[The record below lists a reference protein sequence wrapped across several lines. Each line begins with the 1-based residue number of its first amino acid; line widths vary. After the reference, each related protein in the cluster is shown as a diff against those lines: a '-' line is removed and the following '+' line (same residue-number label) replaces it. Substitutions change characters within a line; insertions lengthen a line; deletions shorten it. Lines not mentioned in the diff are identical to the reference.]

1 MMNPIVKE
9 LIVLQV
15 IYALIIPQI
24 QDIDIKDSNSI
35 STNGDGP
42 HTTKDNTI
50 NGYNNDNSNNDNNSI
65 INNNQNNSKINNGNN
80 SKINNGNNSKI
91 NNGNNSTDNN
101 PRRSPT
107 NPDMT
112 DNLYFYNSMIENKVI
127 SSNIKLSLVKIT
139 NEIQNSLLVN
149 KLMDMNN
156 EAKLTIKDILSIIR
170 DLFPLQRTILIDG
183 QLSFHNLK
191 IKELKNL
198 IIVKYNTFKEDQ
210 IRLINEYENQLL
222 GMIPSNTQNS
232 NGIDDNNG
240 NVVITGGENM
250 LQGTQTTKTTKT
262 TTATPLSSKM
272 TSVVSNRINAPNGST
287 STVVNE
293 SPVKSTPSFLTPTP
307 MVSSTTKSNINVR
320 NTTPTPPS
328 ATTTTTAS
336 TTTNGT
342 VTNKDPKREKLLQ
355 LYRDT
360 VLNKLQSKTKI
371 LDKLYQNLDPQL
383 SNKIVYNLLELEK
396 IKSTTPASVHH
407 LQLIL
412 QKSVCD
418 GMMSSRT
425 GSLTWQMARQ
435 VQTELEDTV
444 QFMRRALE

>member
-35 STNGDGP
+35 STNGDES

-50 NGYNNDNSNNDNNSI
+50 NGYNNNNSNNDNNSI

-80 SKINNGNNSKI
+80 SIDNNS
-91 NNGNNSTDNN
+91 
-101 PRRSPT
+101 RRSST
-107 NPDMT
+107 NPNMT

-156 EAKLTIKDILSIIR
+156 EAKLTIKDILNIIR

-198 IIVKYNTFKEDQ
+198 IVVKYDTFKEDQ

-222 GMIPSNTQNS
+222 GMIPSNIQNS
-232 NGIDDNNG
+232 NGINDNND
-240 NVVITGGENM
+240 NVVITGRESM
-250 LQGTQTTKTTKT
+250 LQGTQTTKTIKT
-262 TTATPLSSKM
+262 TTAAPLSSKM

-293 SPVKSTPSFLTPTP
+293 SLVKSTPSSFTPSP
-307 MVSSTTKSNINVR
+307 IVSSTAKSNMNIR

-328 ATTTTTAS
+328 ATTTITT
-336 TTTNGT
+336 TPTITTNGT

-418 GMMSSRT
+418 GIMSSRT
-425 GSLTWQMARQ
+425 GSLTWQLARQ